1 VVTCHTCREHI
12 PGLLQGVLSPALV
25 AELGSHLAGCE
36 ACQTELAEEQALSR
50 RLREVAHYR
59 LSADLRAQIE
69 GQLEGKTWMGIPTW
83 VTWRWLAAAAVLLL
97 ALAISPLMLIRRDP
111 LRTFIPEAT
120 RKHREMVVQHEL
132 FAFPDV
138 GPGGSA
144 ELPRLVSEQLG
155 LPVTSLFLG
164 DSDLVFMGARPL
176 VAGDRKGVVIV
187 YADHYGWVSSLQCV
201 SAPEIEVP
209 KRNRLQVE
217 AFHPYHTQ
225 VDSLQVLVW
234 KQEEM
239 ACFLVAQASDQELAD
254 LFLKVRRG
262 M

>member
-1 VVTCHTCREHI
+1 MVTCHACQEHI
-12 PGLLQGVLSPALV
+12 PRLLRGILSPALV

-36 ACQTELAEEQALSR
+36 TCQTELAEEQALSR
-50 RLREVAHYR
+50 RLRDVARYPSPAH
-59 LSADLRAQIE
+59 LRARIAQ
-69 GQLEGKTWMGIPTW
+69 QLEGRTWTGIPRL
-83 VTWRWLAAAAVLLL
+83 VTWRWLAASAVVLLAVAAS
-97 ALAISPLMLIRRDP
+97 ALVLTRRDP

-132 FAFPDV
+132 FGFPDV
-138 GPGGSA
+138 GPGGAA

-164 DSDLVFMGARPL
+164 DSDLIFMGARPL
-176 VAGDRKGVVIV
+176 VAGDRRGIVIV
-187 YADHYGWVSSLQCV
+187 YADHYGWVSSLQCI

-209 KRNRLQVE
+209 KRNTLQVE
-217 AFHPYHTQ
+217 TFHPYHTQ
-225 VDSLQVLVW
+225 VGSLRVLVW

-239 ACFLVAQASDQELAD
+239 ACFLVARAGDQELAD
-254 LFLKVRRG
+254 LFLKVRRA